1 MWQIIGSGAI
11 GCLWAANLLDTG
23 QQVHLVSR
31 LPLPDNKLIYQ
42 DLNKKTVLFTLS
54 ISTQL
59 QTGRVKENSPIL
71 VCVKAPQVKEAI
83 ARQLNFISPTQPVI
97 LMHNGLG
104 CAQQVQK
111 LLPNNPIICATTAN
125 ASLLQTPLH
134 IQHTGKGF
142 TYLGAFNKQA
152 QDYKG
157 IAEPLN
163 LALENSY
170 WCADIEQK
178 LWLKLLI
185 NIAINP
191 LTAIYQI
198 NNGGLQALFYQDK
211 IKEIIK
217 EAVKVTRKLGF
228 DFTEELLLEN
238 INQVISATAS
248 NYSSMN
254 RDIYLGRK
262 TENEYINGY
271 LLKKGAEFQL
281 STPLIKSLYQ
291 QIIALENHSLT
302 Q

>member
-11 GCLWAANLLDTG
+11 GCLWAANLLRTG

-31 LPLPDNKLIYQ
+31 LQLPDNKLIYQ
-42 DLNKKTVLFTLS
+42 DLNKKTVQFTLS
-54 ISTQL
+54 VSTQL
-59 QTGRVKENSPIL
+59 QVNNSPIL

-83 ARQLNFISPTQPVI
+83 ERQLSFISPTQPVI

-111 LLPNNPIICATTAN
+111 LLPDNPIICAATAN
-125 ASLLQTPLH
+125 ASLLQAPLA

-142 TYLGAFNKQA
+142 TCLGAFNKQA
-152 QDYKG
+152 QAYKG
-157 IAEPLN
+157 VAEPLN

-198 NNGGLQALFYQDK
+198 NNGRLHEAVYQDK
-211 IKEIIK
+211 IKEIIS
-217 EAVKVTRKLGF
+217 EAVKVTQKLGF
-228 DFTEELLLEN
+228 NFTEKELFKTV
-238 INQVISATAS
+238 NQVFCATAG

-254 RDIYLGRK
+254 RDIHLGRK
-262 TENEYINGY
+262 TENEYISGY
-271 LLKKGAEFQL
+271 LLKKGVELQV
-281 STPLIKSLYQ
+281 STPLIKSLYK
-291 QIIALENHSLT
+291 QIITLENHSLT

>member
-11 GCLWAANLLDTG
+11 GCLWTANLLRTG
-23 QQVHLVSR
+23 QQVHLASR
-31 LPLPDNKLIYQ
+31 LPLSDNKLIYQ
-42 DLNKKTVLFTLS
+42 DINKKTVQFTLS

-59 QTGRVKENSPIL
+59 QVNSHPIL
-71 VCVKAPQVKEAI
+71 ICVKAPQVKEAI
-83 ARQLNFISPTQPVI
+83 EQQLALINPTQPII

-111 LLPNNPIICATTAN
+111 LLPNNPILCATTAN
-125 ASLLQTPLH
+125 ASLLQAPLN
-134 IQHTGKGF
+134 IKHTGKGF
-142 TYLGAFNKQA
+142 TYLGAFNQQA
-152 QDYKG
+152 KAYKRVT
-157 IAEPLN
+157 EPLN
-163 LALENSY
+163 LALENTHWSTN
-170 WCADIEQK
+170 IEQK

-198 NNGGLQALFYQDK
+198 NNGGLQEPFYQGK
-211 IKEIIK
+211 IKEIIN
-217 EAVKVTRKLGF
+217 EAVKVTQKLGF
-228 DFTEELLLEN
+228 NFTKKRLFEN
-238 INQVISATAS
+238 VNKVISATTS

-254 RDIYLGRK
+254 RDIYYGRK

-271 LLKKGAEFQL
+271 LLTKGAEFQL
-281 STPLIKSLYQ
+281 STPLIKSLHQ